1 MGDKYKLD
9 RFEWRG
15 SIAGWNEVRKSYGV
29 QSALMEAAGRIA
41 GNAGDGYKAVQFP
54 SRVIVVPETKE
65 AERDNLK
72 NNTLLKSRR

>member
-1 MGDKYKLD
+1 MSDSYKVDKI
-9 RFEWRG
+9 EWNWG
-15 SIAGWNEVRKSYGV
+15 GWNEVRKSSGV
-29 QSALMEAAGRIA
+29 QSELMRAANQIA
-41 GNAGDGYKAVQFP
+41 SNAGSGYKAVQFP